1 MRLDNQVAIVTGGAQ
16 GIGEGAARAFA
27 QEGAKLVVVDINGER
42 AHAVAASIEAAGGRA
57 IAVEADLY
65 AVANTDRM
73 VEQAIA
79 AFGAVHILLASAGIF
94 QTADIE
100 STTEEL
106 WDRHLDLDLRSV
118 FFSIKAVTPVMKRQR
133 YGKIITVGSIAGLV
147 GFLNSP
153 AYCAAKGGIVNL
165 TRAVACELA
174 PHGITVN
181 SIAPGP
187 VETAINDPFN
197 WRTPAGD
204 AHRKY
209 LADRTPS
216 GVSFYKVEDM
226 IGTLVYLAS
235 AESNA
240 VTGVS
245 IPVDGG
251 WVAW

>member
-1 MRLDNQVAIVTGGAQ
+1 MR
-16 GIGEGAARAFA
+16 
-27 QEGAKLVVVDINGER
+27 
-42 AHAVAASIEAAGGRA
+42 
-57 IAVEADLY
+57 
-65 AVANTDRM
+65 
-73 VEQAIA
+73 
-79 AFGAVHILLASAGIF
+79 
-94 QTADIE
+94 
-100 STTEEL
+100 
-106 WDRHLDLDLRSV
+106 
-118 FFSIKAVTPVMKRQR
+118 RQ
-133 YGKIITVGSIAGLV
+133 
-147 GFLNSP
+147 
-153 AYCAAKGGIVNL
+153 GGIVNL

-197 WRTPAGD
+197 WRNPAGD

-209 LADRTPS
+209 LSERTPS

-235 AESNA
+235 AESSA

-251 WVAW
+251 WCAW